1 MRKFSWMLLVL
12 LVFSVYAEDEKEVV
26 VGSAD
31 EFKGIESVV
40 VKEGKLIRPKQI
52 IWKQDGAKM
61 RRIPAGPSRPVFYMD
76 STEVTVGRFKQFVQE
91 SGYAYEGNWNQ
102 VSKFSPTD
110 KHPMIWVSWFDAI
123 AYAKWARKRLP
134 TEKEWEWAARGGL
147 KNKDYPWG
155 EDRSLARD
163 YTNYKRTGGQD
174 KWDGAAAPVGSLK
187 PNGYGLFDMSGNVWE
202 WCDDWYDSDQA
213 GRIRKIRKV
222 LRGGYWVSNTI
233 NLRVA
238 RRTNYPPDSR
248 GSSLGFRCVSD
259 VPSPEPKKD

>member
-1 MRKFSWMLLVL
+1 M
-12 LVFSVYAEDEKEVV
+12 
-26 VGSAD
+26 
-31 EFKGIESVV
+31 
-40 VKEGKLIRPKQI
+40 
-52 IWKQDGAKM
+52 
-61 RRIPAGPSRPVFYMD
+61 
-76 STEVTVGRFKQFVQE
+76 GRFKQFVQE
-91 SGYAYEGNWNQ
+91 SGYAYGGNWNE
-102 VSKFSPTD
+102 VSKFSSTD
-110 KHPMIWVSWFDAI
+110 KHPMIWVSWLDAI
-123 AYAKWARKRLP
+123 AYAKWAGKRLP

-222 LRGGYWVSNTI
+222 LRGGSWLSKTLLYADS
-233 NLRVA
+233 LRVA
-238 RRTNYPPDSR
+238 SR
-248 GSSLGFRCVSD
+248 KEDNSFNRYDNLGFRCVAD
-259 VPSPEPKKD
+259 LP

>member
-1 MRKFSWMLLVL
+1 MITETGSMMGRFSWILLLAL
-12 LVFSVYAEDEKEVV
+12 LVFSVYAADEKEVV

-52 IWKQDGAKM
+52 IWKKDGAKM

-76 STEVTVGRFKQFVQE
+76 STEVTVGRFKQFVPE

-147 KNKDYPWG
+147 QNKDYPWG

-202 WCDDWYDSDQA
+202 WCQDWSDSDK
-213 GRIRKIRKV
+213 GFKE
-222 LRGGYWVSNTI
+222 LRGSGWNNNTDLLWVFPRNSNAP
-233 NLRVA
+233 NNR
-238 RRTNYPPDSR
+238 NDDY
-248 GSSLGFRCVSD
+248 GFRCVSG
-259 VPSPEPKKD
+259 SP

>member
-1 MRKFSWMLLVL
+1 MITETGSMMRRFSWILLLAL
-12 LVFSVYAEDEKEVV
+12 LVFSVYAADEKEVV

-52 IWKQDGAKM
+52 IWKKDGAKM

-147 KNKDYPWG
+147 QNKDYPWG
-155 EDRSLARD
+155 EDESLARD
-163 YTNYKRTGGQD
+163 YANYKRTGGQD
-174 KWDGAAAPVGSLK
+174 KWEWAAAPVGSFK

-202 WCDDWYDSDQA
+202 WCQDWYSSD
-213 GRIRKIRKV
+213 RNYRV
-222 LRGGYWVSNTI
+222 LRGGGWGSVTYG
-233 NLRVA
+233 LRVA
-238 RRTNYPPDSR
+238 HRDNDDPGYGDS
-248 GSSLGFRCVSD
+248 GYGFRCVSGSD
-259 VPSPEPKKD
+259 YP

>member
-1 MRKFSWMLLVL
+1 MITETGSMMGRFSWILLLAL
-12 LVFSVYAEDEKEVV
+12 LLFSVYAEDEKEVV

-52 IWKQDGAKM
+52 IWKKDGAKM

-76 STEVTVGRFKQFVQE
+76 STEVTVGRFKQFVPE

-110 KHPMIWVSWFDAI
+110 KHPMIWVSWLDAI

-147 KNKDYPWG
+147 KDKVYPWG
-155 EDRSLARD
+155 DSASLARD
-163 YTNYKRTGGQD
+163 YANYKGTGGKD
-174 KWDGAAAPVGSLK
+174 KWGYCAPVGSFE
-187 PNGYGLFDMSGNVWE
+187 PNGYGLYDIAGNVWE
-202 WCDDWYDSDQA
+202 WCQDWYDSDE
-213 GRIRKIRKV
+213 RTRV
-222 LRGGYWVSNTI
+222 LRSGSWSYGTSY
-233 NLRVA
+233 LRVA
-238 RRTNYPPDSR
+238 HRNYNGPYGR
-248 GSSLGFRCVSD
+248 YLGSGFRCVVSGSD
-259 VPSPEPKKD
+259 